1 MQICDD
7 KLLIFQ
13 LLLLVSVMACETSEI
28 LTFTAH
34 EGGKVEIQ
42 CPYEAKYEEY
52 KKYLCRGECPI
63 VIKDKLIESESAAK
77 DKRFSLSDNKTTHIF
92 TVAITDLRTEDR
104 GQYWCGVKTGF
115 GSYDYKREIY
125 LEIKHETTTASFHTS
140 SPVAEDTESDR
151 TVTSSSSSSS
161 SSSSVLMLF
170 SSTANGMSPKP
181 QPGFAPI
188 IMVVVLGILT
198 GLGFSMFIYLRR
210 RQKEEGTQPKDV
222 VHGPTNNLPSG
233 DTGETSEATHTVYDY
248 GDIISTI
255 DHPDYSLVLPA
266 FAKSDASVYALAQLP
281 SIPSDILYSSIKF
294 TAAHPSDRASD
305 GQETCNYAS
314 IATVPEILNGDER
327 VGAVVLHAG
336 TNDIRLRQIEVLK
349 KDYRSLIETTIIVYG
364 PLPTYRLGQERLCQL
379 QFVSSLSWK
388 LQMPQHL

>member
-92 TVAITDLRTEDR
+92 TVTITDLRTEDR

-125 LEIKHETTTASFHTS
+125 LEIKHERMSPKPSATTASFHTNK
-140 SPVAEDTESDR
+140 PVTADTESDR

-161 SSSSVLMLF
+161 SVLMLF
-170 SSTANGMSPKP
+170 SDFTSIVNMSV
-181 QPGFAPI
+181 
-188 IMVVVLGILT
+188 MGILMVF
-198 GLGFSMFIYLRR
+198 GFLLLIYNRFRR
-210 RQKEEGTQPKDV
+210 KKEAERLKGDV
-222 VHGPTNNLPSG
+222 LVLAEYLSTK
-233 DTGETSEATHTVYDY
+233 EATHAVCHYEEIVCTDNHS
-248 GDIISTI
+248 G
-255 DHPDYSLVLPA
+255 YSLGLPV
-266 FAKSDASVYALAQLP
+266 F
-281 SIPSDILYSSIKF
+281 
-294 TAAHPSDRASD
+294 
-305 GQETCNYAS
+305 
-314 IATVPEILNGDER
+314 DER
-327 VGAVVLHAG
+327 DSNNTLAYSTVIYQSMGSV
-336 TNDIRLRQIEVLK
+336 T
-349 KDYRSLIETTIIVYG
+349 
-364 PLPTYRLGQERLCQL
+364 
-379 QFVSSLSWK
+379 LS
-388 LQMPQHL
+388 P

>member
-1 MQICDD
+1 MNRTMEICDD

-34 EGGKVEIQ
+34 EGGRVEIQ
-42 CPYEAKYEEY
+42 CPYEAKYEED
-52 KKYLCRGECPI
+52 KKYLCRGDCPI
-63 VIKDKLIESESAAK
+63 VFKDKPVESESAAT
-77 DKRFSLSDNKTTHIF
+77 DKRFSLSDNKTAHIF
-92 TVAITDLRTEDR
+92 TVSITDLRTEDR

-161 SSSSVLMLF
+161 SSSSGLMLF
-170 SSTANGMSPKP
+170 STTANGVSPKP
-181 QPGFAPI
+181 QPDFVPI

-198 GLGFSMFIYLRR
+198 VLGFSMFIYLRR
-210 RQKEEGTQPKDV
+210 SQKEEGARPKDV
-222 VHGPTNNLPSG
+222 VHGPTNNPPGG
-233 DTGETSEATHTVYDY
+233 DTGETREATHTVYDY
-248 GDIISTI
+248 GDY
-255 DHPDYSLVLPA
+255 PDYSLALPA

-294 TAAHPSDRASD
+294 TAAHHSDRASG
-305 GQETCNYAS
+305 GQETCDYAS
-314 IATVPEILNGDER
+314 IATVRAEKTKGTHGDH
-327 VGAVVLHAG
+327 G
-336 TNDIRLRQIEVLK
+336 
-349 KDYRSLIETTIIVYG
+349 
-364 PLPTYRLGQERLCQL
+364 
-379 QFVSSLSWK
+379 
-388 LQMPQHL
+388 